1 MLRRSLGLL
10 LFSIMFVL
18 LLAACGGGEEDV
30 SDAGDD
36 TATEAETEEPAEAE
50 DAEES
55 EEATEGEMAQGVF
68 DDEILI
74 GHLGPQTGPA
84 AIYDLARKGIQS
96 HLNYVNDNGGV
107 NGREITLI
115 AYDDQYQPSQ
125 GVQLAQKLV
134 EEDEVFAMLAN
145 VSTSNIAAYK
155 DYLIDQ
161 GVPLTMMA
169 VGAMDFFDPP
179 IERFIGSA
187 IMNYRLEAL
196 VYLDYAVNELGA
208 EKIAIAYQDDDF
220 GKEGHIAVTEAIDE
234 YDGAEIVEEVTFIAS
249 DTEFSSHAQ
258 KISTSE
264 PDTVFYFGS
273 PNPAAN
279 LKKEMHK
286 IGLTDVHYVA
296 SSVAA
301 NDKNLFE
308 LAGPEVWE
316 GTISSAVFLGAD
328 LVEDDEQVA
337 QFVEQFSNDYP
348 DDPASGFAQYG
359 WAAAQVLVEA
369 IERSG
374 DDLTW
379 DNLID
384 SFYSFDEWDGSLYS
398 GVTLSEDNHF
408 AITSMFMT
416 EAKDGEIEPITD
428 TISVD
433 PQTGEITYH

>member
-1 MLRRSLGLL
+1 MLRKWLGVILL
-10 LFSIMFVL
+10 SMLLVIM
-18 LLAACGGGEEDV
+18 LAACGGGEDEGASNEGAD
-30 SDAGDD
+30 
-36 TATEAETEEPAEAE
+36 TEAETTEPAETE
-50 DAEES
+50 DADDSADVEL
-55 EEATEGEMAQGVF
+55 AQGVS
-68 DDEILI
+68 DTEIKI

-96 HLNYVNDNGGV
+96 YMNYVNENGGV
-107 NGREITLI
+107 NGREINLI

-125 GVQLAQKLV
+125 AVQLAQKLV
-134 EEDEVFAMLAN
+134 EEDKVFAMVGN

-155 DYLIDQ
+155 DYLIEQ

-169 VGAMDFFDPP
+169 VGAMDFFEPP
-179 IERFIGSA
+179 IEKFVGSA
-187 IMNYRLEAL
+187 IMNYQLEAL

-220 GKEGHIAVTEAIDE
+220 GKDGHTAVTGKIAD
-234 YDGAEIVEEVTFIAS
+234 YAGAEIVEEVTFLAS
-249 DTEFSSHAQ
+249 DTEFSSQAQ
-258 KISTSE
+258 KISSAD

-279 LKKEMHK
+279 LKKAMHK
-286 IGLTDVHYVA
+286 IGLTDVNFIA

-301 NDKNLFE
+301 NDKNLFA

-316 GTISSAVFLGAD
+316 GTYSSAVFLGAD

-337 QFVEQFSNDYP
+337 AFVEQFSSDYP

-374 DDLTW
+374 DELTW

-384 SFYSFDEWDGSLYS
+384 SFYSFDGWDGSLYS
-398 GVTLSEDNHF
+398 GITLSPDNHY

-416 EAKDGEIEPITD
+416 QAKDGEIEPITD

-433 PQTGEITYH
+433 PKTGDITYE